1 MSTLTRRRTGLLL
14 TVLSAALVAAA
25 VVALLLGRYPKPGF
39 TNPLALFSDPLAGQI
54 FFRLRLPRV
63 VLSILLGMTLATS
76 GAVFQL
82 IFSNPLVEPG
92 FLGVTQGAAFGAVL
106 AILLFEGSLPAIQL
120 SAALCGLAGL
130 ALAYLLAR
138 RIRFGGWILRLIL
151 SGLAVSAL
159 FTAGIGIFKYAA
171 DPLTQLPEITFWLL
185 GGLSHISWGELLWVF
200 PAASIGLALMVM
212 FRWRVNLLTLSDETA
227 FALGTSPE
235 RIRLVLILAA
245 TLAVAA
251 VISVSGIILWL
262 GLIVPHLSRRI
273 FGADGRYSVPG
284 SLLIGGGFGLLCDTL
299 ARMLLP
305 GEIPLGILS
314 SLLGA
319 ILFAVILTRRGF
331 RQ

>member
-1 MSTLTRRRTGLLL
+1 VTAT
-14 TVLSAALVAAA
+14 AF
-25 VVALLLGRYPKPGF
+25 ALLLGRYPRPGF
-39 TNPLALFSDPLAGQI
+39 TDPRILVSDPLAVQI
-54 FFRLRLPRV
+54 LVRLRVPRV
-63 VLSILLGMTLATS
+63 LLSVLLGMTLATS

-82 IFSNPLVEPG
+82 IFANPLVEPG

-106 AILLFEGSLPAIQL
+106 AILLFGASLPAIQL
-120 SAALCGLAGL
+120 SAALCGIAGL
-130 ALAYLLAR
+130 GMAYLLAR
-138 RIRFGGWILRLIL
+138 KIRFGGWILRLIL

-185 GGLSHISWGELLWVF
+185 GGLSHVSWAELLWVF
-200 PAASIGLALMVM
+200 PLASVGLSLLLL
-212 FRWRVNLLTLSDETA
+212 FRWRVNVLTLSDETA
-227 FALGTSPE
+227 FALGTFPQ
-235 RIRLVLILAA
+235 RIRLVLIVAA

-251 VISVSGIILWL
+251 VVSVSGIVLWL
-262 GLIVPHLSRRI
+262 GLIVPHLARRI
-273 FGADGRYSVPG
+273 FGADGRYSLPG
-284 SLLIGGGFGLLCDTL
+284 SLLIGGGFGLVCDTF